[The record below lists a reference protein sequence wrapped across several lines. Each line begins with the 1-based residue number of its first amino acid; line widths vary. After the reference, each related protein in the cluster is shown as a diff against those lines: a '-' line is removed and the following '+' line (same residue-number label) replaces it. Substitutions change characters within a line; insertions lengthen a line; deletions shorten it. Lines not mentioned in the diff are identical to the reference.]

1 MLFSTCLSTDFRE
14 SEFLNDELRSKRE
27 NTRNVQALREKKKKK
42 KKKKKKNAK
51 VLSLPLPAILTLH
64 PVPILIS

>member
-42 KKKKKKNAK
+42 KKAK